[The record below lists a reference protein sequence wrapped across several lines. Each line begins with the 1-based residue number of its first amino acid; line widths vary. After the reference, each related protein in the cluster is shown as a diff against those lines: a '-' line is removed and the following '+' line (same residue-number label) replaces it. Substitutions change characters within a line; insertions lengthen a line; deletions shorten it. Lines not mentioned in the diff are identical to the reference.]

1 MHRNPNLMKRVL
13 VLITLIFGSA
23 TLLATS
29 PSDIP
34 SIDTEIK
41 AELDQDDKTLAVHIQ
56 YRQGPADFSTYP
68 LMISVSIEHKEVS
81 EDFSFEDQSWTLIT
95 ETLDGEQSKQMI
107 ALRRG
112 SDEIFSLDRD
122 RLTLSGMVSLFAC
135 PEDAGSSEEMCIPC
149 DVKEASCDFIFS
161 MVREGAPYP
170 AEKIQLKLSQWADE
184 GAQFSLEASRR

>member
-1 MHRNPNLMKRVL
+1 MHPNLELMKRIL
-13 VLITLIFGSA
+13 VLIALIFGSA

-34 SIDTEIK
+34 SVDADLK
-41 AELDQDDKTLAVHIQ
+41 VELGQDEKTLAVHIQ
-56 YRQGPADFSTYP
+56 YRQGPVNFSTYP
-68 LMISVSIEHKEVS
+68 LMISLSIEHKEVS
-81 EDFSFEDQSWTLIT
+81 EDFSFENQSWTLIT

-112 SDEIFSLDRD
+112 SDEVFSLDRD

-135 PEDAGSSEEMCIPC
+135 PEDADSSEELCIPC
-149 DVKEASCDFIFS
+149 DVKEASCDFVFS

-170 AEKIQLKLSQWADE
+170 VENIQLDLSQWADE